1 MVGYIM
7 PSEIYAGRK
16 ILSVV
21 LFIVLIS
28 LCNGANLLVKQN
40 DLTVK
45 VGRTVYLNTDDL
57 VFKKLRK
64 GDEACR
70 VEVVQN
76 DPITQRVGQLEPE
89 VSYVGYNSLSTGV
102 VCL

>member
-21 LFIVLIS
+21 LFIILIS

-89 VSYVGYNSLSTGV
+89 VSNVPFNSLPTDV
-102 VCL
+102 AY